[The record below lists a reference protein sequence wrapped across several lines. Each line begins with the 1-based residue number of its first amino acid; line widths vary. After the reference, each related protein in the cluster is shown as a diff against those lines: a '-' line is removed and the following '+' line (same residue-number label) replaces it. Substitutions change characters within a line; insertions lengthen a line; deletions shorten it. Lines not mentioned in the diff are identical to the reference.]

1 MRIDEEDDGGGSGG
15 GGGCVGV
22 RHQNEREEELDGE
35 EFLSGRKLVQ
45 LLDSTYIS
53 SFHEVL
59 PVDLLKRAFQLFFS
73 FYFFFFTIDS
83 RTKSELGFRK
93 K

>member
-1 MRIDEEDDGGGSGG
+1 MRIDEEDDGGGSG
-15 GGGCVGV
+15 CVGV
-22 RHQNEREEELDGE
+22 RHQNKREEELDGE

-53 SFHEVL
+53 SFSRSASGGFVETRFSIVFFF
-59 PVDLLKRAFQLFFS
+59 LL
-73 FYFFFFTIDS
+73 FFFTIDS
-83 RTKSELGFRK
+83 RTKSEFGFRK